1 MGLAGA
7 GFERVEEGCGGGTFI
22 GFGMNLYVG
31 LELGGGLLLLLLL
44 LLVLVLV
51 LLLRLSGDDGSVG
64 VEAVDVVVDGDG
76 NGGGALSTPA
86 LVLSQLLTG
95 ATNSKI
101 DGGRLQETVSSA
113 QTTTHWLATYGF
125 KVM

>member
-7 GFERVEEGCGGGTFI
+7 GLERGGEGCGGGTFM
-22 GFGMNLYVG
+22 GFGLNLYVG
-31 LELGGGLLLLLLL
+31 VELGGGVLLFLVLLLL
-44 LLVLVLV
+44 

-76 NGGGALSTPA
+76 NGDGALSTPA
-86 LVLSQLLTG
+86 LVVSQLLTG

-125 KVM
+125 RVM

>member
-1 MGLAGA
+1 MGLPVAGL
-7 GFERVEEGCGGGTFI
+7 ERVGEGCGGGTD
-22 GFGMNLYVG
+22 FGMNVYVG
-31 LELGGGLLLLLLL
+31 VELGGGVLL
-44 LLVLVLV
+44 LLVPVLV
-51 LLLRLSGDDGSVG
+51 LLLRLSGTDGIVG

-76 NGGGALSTPA
+76 DGDGDGALSTPA

-95 ATNSKI
+95 PANSKI

-113 QTTTHWLATYGF
+113 HTTTHSLAMYGF

>member
-1 MGLAGA
+1 MGIAGA
-7 GFERVEEGCGGGTFI
+7 GLERVEEGCGGGTFI
-22 GFGMNLYVG
+22 GFGLNLYVG
-31 LELGGGLLLLLLL
+31 VELGGKVLLL
-44 LLVLVLV
+44 LVLV

-76 NGGGALSTPA
+76 DGALSTPA
-86 LVLSQLLTG
+86 FVLSQLHTG

>member
-7 GFERVEEGCGGGTFI
+7 GLGRVEKGCGGGTFI
-22 GFGMNLYVG
+22 GFGLNLYVG
-31 LELGGGLLLLLLL
+31 VELGGGVLLL
-44 LLVLVLV
+44 LVLV

-76 NGGGALSTPA
+76 DGDGALSTPA
-86 LVLSQLLTG
+86 LVLSQLHTG

>member
-7 GFERVEEGCGGGTFI
+7 GLERVEEGCGGGTFI
-22 GFGMNLYVG
+22 GFGLNLYVG
-31 LELGGGLLLLLLL
+31 VELGGGVLL
-44 LLVLVLV
+44 LLVLVLSLLLL

-76 NGGGALSTPA
+76 DGALSTPA
-86 LVLSQLLTG
+86 LVLSQLHTG